1 MIFWTIILLGSVYVM
16 QFSYK
21 VLVLDDDKLVTSSLK
36 SLLMLE
42 GFTDV
47 AYFNNAFDALEYLK
61 ENSRDV
67 IISDFMMPEMNG
79 LEFLSSAKKLYPNAS
94 MILLTGYADKENAI
108 KAINEV
114 GLYKYIEKPWDNDEL
129 IINIKNAY
137 ERSHLVESLEKTNA
151 QLQEYSQHLEEL
163 VKEKTADIIEMN
175 ERLSAVINNCADGII
190 LIDNLGNIIDINP
203 ACETLFGLSEEI
215 LHTKNI
221 VDLFDTKDINWKEV
235 LLDQNEALL
244 RNIEI
249 LNVVNGNKVPVE
261 ISSAFI
267 PKKNDND
274 LDKHVFVIRN
284 VHFQKEMD
292 RLREDFIAT
301 LTHDL
306 RTPSLAAIQ
315 TLEYF
320 LNGKLGVLNE
330 KQTLL
335 LQTMKKSNE
344 DMLGLVNTLLEVYKY
359 ESGRLKLVKTPFKFD
374 VLIDEC
380 IEQVQ
385 PIASSKNQKI
395 EKLYDSIANID
406 VLADRNEIRR
416 VIVNLLGNAIKY
428 TQNDG
433 LIEVR
438 AEITDKDLHF
448 AIKDNGEGIYKKDIP
463 KLFKRFSQGTQ
474 EKRSIS
480 TGLGLYLSKQ
490 IIDAHGGKIWLESDK
505 GKGSEFF
512 FLLLDAVMTEKK
524 DEIWTV

>member
-1 MIFWTIILLGSVYVM
+1 M
-16 QFSYK
+16 QLPYK
-21 VLVLDDDKLVTSSLK
+21 ILVLDDDKLVTSSLK

-47 AYFNNAFDALEYLK
+47 VYFNSPNSAVEYLK
-61 ENSRDV
+61 DNQRDV

-79 LEFLSSAKKLYPNAS
+79 LEFLSEAKKMYPNSS

-129 IINIKNAY
+129 VINIKNAY
-137 ERSHLVESLEKTNA
+137 ERANLVSALEEKNKQLEK
-151 QLQEYSQHLEEL
+151 YSNHLEDL
-163 VKEKTADIIEMN
+163 VAEKSADIIEMN
-175 ERLSAVINNCADGII
+175 EQLSAIINNCADGIVI
-190 LIDNLGNIIDINP
+190 FSPKGDVLAVNP
-203 ACETLFGLSEEI
+203 ACESMFGLSEEI
-215 LHTKNI
+215 LQTKKI
-221 VDLFDTKDINWKEV
+221 QELFISKEIDWNKV
-235 LLDQNEALL
+235 LADNSEKLL
-244 RNIEI
+244 REI
-249 LNVVNGNKVPVE
+249 DIINVVNGNKIPVE
-261 ISSAFI
+261 VSSAYI
-267 PKKNDND
+267 PPKSENEQCKY
-274 LDKHVFVIRN
+274 VFVIRN
-284 VHFQKEMD
+284 VNAQKEMD

-320 LNGKLGVLNE
+320 LNGKLGQLTD
-330 KQTLL
+330 KQLML

-359 ESGRLKLVKTPFKFD
+359 EAGRLKLVKTSFPFD
-374 VLIDEC
+374 ALVDEC
-380 IEQVQ
+380 IEQIM
-385 PIASSKNQKI
+385 PIAQSKHQSIQKNYI
-395 EKLYDSIANID
+395 NLDKAN
-406 VLADRNEIRR
+406 VLADRNELRR
-416 VIVNLLGNAIKY
+416 VIINLLGNAVKY
-428 TQNDG
+428 TQNEG

-438 AEITDKDLHF
+438 AELDGNDLRF
-448 AIKDNGEGIYKKDIP
+448 SVKDNGEGIYKQDIP

-512 FLLLDAVMTEKK
+512 FVLLDAVMLKE
-524 DEIWTV
+524 EEPLWTA